1 MLEGPVQAVLAPGE
15 HRVHNGARQL
25 LGSGRIRRRGP
36 GSVGAASVAA
46 GQGEPGSG
54 SPGQRGHSQA
64 RLHSVHPR
72 LCHVGEP
79 RAGPGS
85 PLLSEAVAFAG
96 PGTGG
101 VEQPVL
107 LADLLTELGL
117 GQAQAA
123 DAALHLLHLHLQQ
136 RDDVALLVELP
147 QQLLRR
153 GARRQR
159 VRVVGGASFQR
170 TFLPYPY
177 RHRQPPGP
185 GPGYHRRGPQL
196 HLHRQVDGLHVLG
209 RAPCRGLGGGAGAL
223 SGGGGRSGSSGGGGG
238 GAGAACGPRR
248 LALVDAA
255 QGEDGG
261 HPHQSRPGS
270 GRDVAAAARRAPLR
284 QQPAAFPDVDNDT
297 PRVLLRRV
305 IRNQPQV
312 SPLAPPVADHK
323 ETEDA
328 PSEPSSRRTSSMVE
342 LQLPDIVP
350 EDTSISTFRMTRS
363 RKKLSIS
370 QFERAADKR
379 LPQNQAHSTLDSTLA
394 RSLRMSLGSVL
405 APDTVE
411 KKGLLRRPKNRKAID
426 IAAFEG
432 GVEQNMQRK
441 AQNYLVDLQTASVI
455 EAATATSDAEIM
467 LNNTELF
474 VQPQSVEQNQ
484 KKLSALEPQ
493 LSESKTPVQRSEIS
507 NATQEEGK
515 LVGRVSS
522 VGTDEGRTRRYSEE
536 ELINDGEHVD
546 NMAHVSQKT
555 SANQGEDEQGYSQQS
570 EPMEQLS
577 TSEEVAGTINRWSSS
592 LPSRSSSRSPVIL
605 KPRRS
610 FSMSLREVVSRII
623 EELDVS
629 DKEEEMANAVNEV
642 EQEEISREAME
653 HHTNAGYSEHLEKK
667 LTEKAESQIIMSPE
681 EEGVAE
687 GSVKHQD
694 SPKPEPEMA
703 RSARAGSL
711 SRHSH
716 AFSSFEK
723 SGTKPSEEAVEQAD
737 ELLEDGAVMGELD
750 GSEEESTEDETEM
763 EGQESEEGSMKT
775 PTFVRA
781 PAYHPL
787 PLLSTPHSAKPAAPA
802 SPLQPQ
808 QAKPVPKTSR
818 KSQKK
823 KREPALA
830 SSYIKQIFRHYAKMP
845 VTRDAYQII
854 EKCCEKYFKQLSDDL
869 EAYAHHAGRKT
880 VEMADLELLMRRQRL
895 VTDKMPLRVLIERYL
910 PMEYRKLLIPVAVS
924 GNKVIPSKSMWSSG
938 KW

>member
-1 MLEGPVQAVLAPGE
+1 
-15 HRVHNGARQL
+15 
-25 LGSGRIRRRGP
+25 
-36 GSVGAASVAA
+36 
-46 GQGEPGSG
+46 
-54 SPGQRGHSQA
+54 
-64 RLHSVHPR
+64 
-72 LCHVGEP
+72 
-79 RAGPGS
+79 
-85 PLLSEAVAFAG
+85 
-96 PGTGG
+96 
-101 VEQPVL
+101 
-107 LADLLTELGL
+107 
-117 GQAQAA
+117 
-123 DAALHLLHLHLQQ
+123 
-136 RDDVALLVELP
+136 
-147 QQLLRR
+147 
-153 GARRQR
+153 
-159 VRVVGGASFQR
+159 
-170 TFLPYPY
+170 
-177 RHRQPPGP
+177 
-185 GPGYHRRGPQL
+185 
-196 HLHRQVDGLHVLG
+196 
-209 RAPCRGLGGGAGAL
+209 
-223 SGGGGRSGSSGGGGG
+223 
-238 GAGAACGPRR
+238 
-248 LALVDAA
+248 
-255 QGEDGG
+255 
-261 HPHQSRPGS
+261 
-270 GRDVAAAARRAPLR
+270 
-284 QQPAAFPDVDNDT
+284 
-297 PRVLLRRV
+297 
-305 IRNQPQV
+305 
-312 SPLAPPVADHK
+312 
-323 ETEDA
+323 
-328 PSEPSSRRTSSMVE
+328 MVE

-350 EDTSISTFRMTRS
+350 EDTSISTFHMTRS

-370 QFERAADKR
+370 EFERAADKR

-411 KKGLLRRPKNRKAID
+411 KRGLLRRPKNRKAID

-441 AQNYLVDLQTASVI
+441 AQNYLVDLQTASMI

-474 VQPQSVEQNQ
+474 VQPQSVKQNQ

-507 NATQEEGK
+507 NATQEKGK
-515 LVGRVSS
+515 LVGQVSS

-546 NMAHVSQKT
+546 NMARVSQET
-555 SANQGEDEQGYSQQS
+555 SANQGEDEQGHSQQS

-577 TSEEVAGTINRWSSS
+577 ASEEVAGTT
-592 LPSRSSSRSPVIL
+592 
-605 KPRRS
+605 
-610 FSMSLREVVSRII
+610 
-623 EELDVS
+623 
-629 DKEEEMANAVNEV
+629 
-642 EQEEISREAME
+642 E

-667 LTEKAESQIIMSPE
+667 LTEKAESQIIMTPE
-681 EEGVAE
+681 EEGVAK

-703 RSARAGSL
+703 RSARARSL

-723 SGTKPSEEAVEQAD
+723 SGTKPLEEAVEQAD
-737 ELLEDGAVMGELD
+737 ELLEDGAVMAQLD
-750 GSEEESTEDETEM
+750 GPEESTEDEAEM

-781 PAYHPL
+781 PAYRPL
-787 PLLSTPHSAKPAAPA
+787 PLLSTPRSAKPAAPA

-808 QAKPVPKTSR
+808 RAKPVPKSSG

-845 VTRDAYQII
+845 VARDAYQII

-895 VTDKMPLRVLIERYL
+895 VTDKMPLHVLIERYL

>member
-1 MLEGPVQAVLAPGE
+1 
-15 HRVHNGARQL
+15 
-25 LGSGRIRRRGP
+25 
-36 GSVGAASVAA
+36 
-46 GQGEPGSG
+46 
-54 SPGQRGHSQA
+54 
-64 RLHSVHPR
+64 
-72 LCHVGEP
+72 
-79 RAGPGS
+79 
-85 PLLSEAVAFAG
+85 
-96 PGTGG
+96 
-101 VEQPVL
+101 
-107 LADLLTELGL
+107 
-117 GQAQAA
+117 
-123 DAALHLLHLHLQQ
+123 
-136 RDDVALLVELP
+136 
-147 QQLLRR
+147 
-153 GARRQR
+153 
-159 VRVVGGASFQR
+159 
-170 TFLPYPY
+170 
-177 RHRQPPGP
+177 
-185 GPGYHRRGPQL
+185 
-196 HLHRQVDGLHVLG
+196 
-209 RAPCRGLGGGAGAL
+209 
-223 SGGGGRSGSSGGGGG
+223 
-238 GAGAACGPRR
+238 
-248 LALVDAA
+248 
-255 QGEDGG
+255 
-261 HPHQSRPGS
+261 
-270 GRDVAAAARRAPLR
+270 
-284 QQPAAFPDVDNDT
+284 
-297 PRVLLRRV
+297 
-305 IRNQPQV
+305 
-312 SPLAPPVADHK
+312 
-323 ETEDA
+323 
-328 PSEPSSRRTSSMVE
+328 MVE

-350 EDTSISTFRMTRS
+350 EDTSISTFHMTRS

-370 QFERAADKR
+370 EFERAADKR

-411 KKGLLRRPKNRKAID
+411 KRGLLRRPKNRKAID

-441 AQNYLVDLQTASVI
+441 AQNYLVDLQTASMI
-455 EAATATSDAEIM
+455 EAVTATSDAEIM

-474 VQPQSVEQNQ
+474 VQPQSVKQNQ

-507 NATQEEGK
+507 NATQEKGK
-515 LVGRVSS
+515 LVGQVSS

-546 NMAHVSQKT
+546 NMARVSQET
-555 SANQGEDEQGYSQQS
+555 SANQGEDEQGHSQQS

-577 TSEEVAGTINRWSSS
+577 ASEEVAGT
-592 LPSRSSSRSPVIL
+592 
-605 KPRRS
+605 
-610 FSMSLREVVSRII
+610 
-623 EELDVS
+623 
-629 DKEEEMANAVNEV
+629 
-642 EQEEISREAME
+642 ME

-667 LTEKAESQIIMSPE
+667 LTEKAESQIIMTPE

-703 RSARAGSL
+703 RSARARSL

-723 SGTKPSEEAVEQAD
+723 SGTKPLEEAVEQAD
-737 ELLEDGAVMGELD
+737 ELLEDGAVMGQLD
-750 GSEEESTEDETEM
+750 GPEESTEDEAEM

-781 PAYHPL
+781 PAYRPL
-787 PLLSTPHSAKPAAPA
+787 PLLSTPRSAKPAAPA

-808 QAKPVPKTSR
+808 RAKPVPKTSR

-845 VTRDAYQII
+845 VARDAYQII

-895 VTDKMPLRVLIERYL
+895 VTDKMPLHVLIERYL

>member
-1 MLEGPVQAVLAPGE
+1 MDSLK
-15 HRVHNGARQL
+15 
-25 LGSGRIRRRGP
+25 
-36 GSVGAASVAA
+36 
-46 GQGEPGSG
+46 
-54 SPGQRGHSQA
+54 
-64 RLHSVHPR
+64 
-72 LCHVGEP
+72 
-79 RAGPGS
+79 
-85 PLLSEAVAFAG
+85 
-96 PGTGG
+96 
-101 VEQPVL
+101 
-107 LADLLTELGL
+107 
-117 GQAQAA
+117 
-123 DAALHLLHLHLQQ
+123 
-136 RDDVALLVELP
+136 
-147 QQLLRR
+147 
-153 GARRQR
+153 ARRESR
-159 VRVVGGASFQR
+159 RSVRRS
-170 TFLPYPY
+170 
-177 RHRQPPGP
+177 
-185 GPGYHRRGPQL
+185 
-196 HLHRQVDGLHVLG
+196 LG
-209 RAPCRGLGGGAGAL
+209 DRP
-223 SGGGGRSGSSGGGGG
+223 RSG
-238 GAGAACGPRR
+238 
-248 LALVDAA
+248 
-255 QGEDGG
+255 
-261 HPHQSRPGS
+261 PGS
-270 GRDVAAAARRAPLR
+270 GRNVPTAARRALLR

-297 PRVLLRRV
+297 PRGLLRRV

-328 PSEPSSRRTSSMVE
+328 PSEPASRRTSSMVE

-370 QFERAADKR
+370 EFERAADKR

-411 KKGLLRRPKNRKAID
+411 KRGLLRRPKNRKAID

-441 AQNYLVDLQTASVI
+441 AQNYLVELQTASMI
-455 EAATATSDAEIM
+455 EAAMATSDAEII

-507 NATQEEGK
+507 NATQEGGK
-515 LVGRVSS
+515 PVGRVSS

-546 NMAHVSQKT
+546 NMAHVSQET
-555 SANQGEDEQGYSQQS
+555 SANQGEDEQGHSQQS
-570 EPMEQLS
+570 EPMDQLS
-577 TSEEVAGTINRWSSS
+577 ASEEVAGTINRWSSS
-592 LPSRSSSRSPVIL
+592 LPSRSSSRSPVII

-629 DKEEEMANAVNEV
+629 DKEEMANAVNEV
-642 EQEEISREAME
+642 EQEEISREATE

-667 LTEKAESQIIMSPE
+667 LTEKAESQIIMTPE
-681 EEGVAE
+681 EQGVAE

-694 SPKPEPEMA
+694 THKAEPEIA

-716 AFSSFEK
+716 AFSSLEK
-723 SGTKPSEEAVEQAD
+723 SGTKPLEEAVEQAD

-750 GSEEESTEDETEM
+750 GPEEESTEDEAEM

-781 PAYHPL
+781 PANRPL
-787 PLLSTPHSAKPAAPA
+787 PLLSTPRSAKPAAPA

-808 QAKPVPKTSR
+808 RAKPVPKTSR

-845 VTRDAYQII
+845 VARDAYQII
-854 EKCCEKYFKQLSDDL
+854 EKCCEKYFKQISDDL

-895 VTDKMPLRVLIERYL
+895 VTDKMPLHVLIERYL

>member
-1 MLEGPVQAVLAPGE
+1 
-15 HRVHNGARQL
+15 
-25 LGSGRIRRRGP
+25 
-36 GSVGAASVAA
+36 
-46 GQGEPGSG
+46 
-54 SPGQRGHSQA
+54 
-64 RLHSVHPR
+64 
-72 LCHVGEP
+72 
-79 RAGPGS
+79 
-85 PLLSEAVAFAG
+85 
-96 PGTGG
+96 
-101 VEQPVL
+101 
-107 LADLLTELGL
+107 
-117 GQAQAA
+117 
-123 DAALHLLHLHLQQ
+123 
-136 RDDVALLVELP
+136 
-147 QQLLRR
+147 
-153 GARRQR
+153 
-159 VRVVGGASFQR
+159 
-170 TFLPYPY
+170 
-177 RHRQPPGP
+177 
-185 GPGYHRRGPQL
+185 
-196 HLHRQVDGLHVLG
+196 
-209 RAPCRGLGGGAGAL
+209 
-223 SGGGGRSGSSGGGGG
+223 
-238 GAGAACGPRR
+238 
-248 LALVDAA
+248 
-255 QGEDGG
+255 
-261 HPHQSRPGS
+261 
-270 GRDVAAAARRAPLR
+270 
-284 QQPAAFPDVDNDT
+284 
-297 PRVLLRRV
+297 
-305 IRNQPQV
+305 
-312 SPLAPPVADHK
+312 
-323 ETEDA
+323 
-328 PSEPSSRRTSSMVE
+328 
-342 LQLPDIVP
+342 
-350 EDTSISTFRMTRS
+350 
-363 RKKLSIS
+363 
-370 QFERAADKR
+370 
-379 LPQNQAHSTLDSTLA
+379 
-394 RSLRMSLGSVL
+394 MSLGSVL

-411 KKGLLRRPKNRKAID
+411 KRGLLRRPKNRKAID

-441 AQNYLVDLQTASVI
+441 AQNYLVELQTASMI

-484 KKLSALEPQ
+484 KKLPALEPR

-507 NATQEEGK
+507 NATQEEGR

-546 NMAHVSQKT
+546 NMAHVSQET
-555 SANQGEDEQGYSQQS
+555 SVNDGEDEQGHSQQS
-570 EPMEQLS
+570 EPVEQLS
-577 TSEEVAGTINRWSSS
+577 ASAEVAGTINRWSSS

-653 HHTNAGYSEHLEKK
+653 HHTNTGYSEHLEKK
-667 LTEKAESQIIMSPE
+667 LTERAESQIIMTPE
-681 EEGVAE
+681 EEVVAE

-694 SPKPEPEMA
+694 SAKPEPEMA

-716 AFSSFEK
+716 AFSSEK
-723 SGTKPSEEAVEQAD
+723 SGTKPLEEAVEQAD
-737 ELLEDGAVMGELD
+737 ELLEDRAVMGQLD
-750 GSEEESTEDETEM
+750 GPEEESTEDEVEM

-781 PAYHPL
+781 PAYRPL
-787 PLLSTPHSAKPAAPA
+787 PLLPTPRSAKPAAPE

-808 QAKPVPKTSR
+808 RAKPVPKTSR

-823 KREPALA
+823 QREPALA

-845 VTRDAYQII
+845 VARDAYQII

-869 EAYAHHAGRKT
+869 EVYAHHAGRKT

-895 VTDKMPLRVLIERYL
+895 VTDKMPLHVLIERYL

>member
-577 TSEEVAGTINRWSSS
+577 TSEEVAGT
-592 LPSRSSSRSPVIL
+592 
-605 KPRRS
+605 
-610 FSMSLREVVSRII
+610 
-623 EELDVS
+623 
-629 DKEEEMANAVNEV
+629 
-642 EQEEISREAME
+642 ME

-910 PMEYRKLLIPVAVS
+910 PMEYRKLLIPVAVLS
-924 GNKVIPSKSMWSSG
+924 C
-938 KW
+938 